1 MEPLAVG
8 VCSWSIDR
16 TKPIESIR
24 AAANDLG
31 VRVVHLGF
39 FDKETLA
46 ATSADEVRQAA
57 GDCGVE
63 ISATFAAFPGEV
75 YKSIATVADSGG
87 YLPDEQFEAR
97 LEMTRR
103 VAEFNVALDV
113 PLLAIHVGTVPEDRT
128 CQAYQKLADRAGRV
142 ADLLAEDGVSLLLE
156 TGRESAATLLR
167 FIDDLGRYNVA
178 VNYDP
183 GNMVIY
189 GTDDP
194 VDVVTVLRG
203 RIVHVHLK
211 DAVPS
216 DQPGVT
222 FGTEVTLGKG
232 GASIPRV
239 VSKLQ
244 AGGYA
249 GPLVVERTAG
259 RGDPGT
265 LADSVEHLRS
275 LLE

>member
-39 FDKETLA
+39 FDEQTLA
-46 ATSADEVRQAA
+46 ATSVDEVRRVA
-57 GDCGVE
+57 DDSGVE

-75 YKSIATVADSGG
+75 YRSIASVADSGG

-97 LEMTRR
+97 LDMTRR
-103 VAEFNVALDV
+103 VAEFNVALNV
-113 PLLAIHVGTVPEDRT
+113 PLLAVHVGTVPDNPT
-128 CQAYQKLADRAGRV
+128 CEAYRKLADRAGRV

-156 TGRESAATLLR
+156 TGRESATTLLK
-167 FIDDLGRYNVA
+167 FIQDVGRYNLA

-194 VDVVTVLRG
+194 VEVVVVLRG
-203 RIVHVHLK
+203 RIAHVHLK

-239 VSKLQ
+239 VSKLR

-249 GPLVVERTAG
+249 GPLVVERTSG
-259 RGDPGT
+259 RGDSGT
-265 LADSVEHLRS
+265 LTDSVAYLRS
-275 LLE
+275 LVE